1 MINDKRKSCGK
12 RVRTRM
18 KFVMS
23 KLIKFLRGTKL
34 QWDGC
39 LESTRYIVVILA
51 TFAFSKAITLSS
63 GFPGQFWSIV
73 ATLGTLL
80 TAVAAYRTALATQ
93 GTLNHQI
100 NSEREQKSPNL
111 ILSLKNFEINESSF
125 SNFRGLSAEPYVRL
139 AFKASNLSQFSI
151 NIYQVIFDFPNYK
164 VKIQTDTSFS
174 IAPNRTESFEV
185 KKKDAFD
192 PGDSGRVL
200 LFFFYGATGQQPHG
214 LIWEY
219 EEKNFIEDTPVHS
232 LTLGTRQTYID
243 PESAANIRE
252 SFNT

>member
-1 MINDKRKSCGK
+1 
-12 RVRTRM
+12 
-18 KFVMS
+18 MS
-23 KLIKFLRGTKL
+23 KLIKFLKGTKL

-51 TFAFSKAITLSS
+51 TLAFSKAITLSS
-63 GFPGQFWSIV
+63 GFSSQFWAIV

-80 TAVAAYRTALATQ
+80 AAVAAYRTALATQ

-100 NSEREQKSPNL
+100 NSELEQKLPNL
-111 ILSLKNFEINESSF
+111 ILSLENFEVNESSF
-125 SNFRGLSAEPYVRL
+125 SSFRGLSAEPYVRF

-151 NIYQVIFDFPNYK
+151 NIYQVIFDFPDHK
-164 VKIQTDTSFS
+164 AEIQIDTSFLV
-174 IAPNRTESFEV
+174 APNQTESFEI
-185 KKKDAFD
+185 KKKDTFN

-200 LFFFYGATGQQPHG
+200 LLFFYGATGQQLHG

-232 LTLGTRQTYID
+232 LTLGTRQTYIN
-243 PESAANIRE
+243 PESVVNMKE
-252 SFNT
+252 NFNT